1 MNIRD
6 KLVELGVKPSEQ
18 YYPTQNELPKNVEE
32 LVKIYKHSV
41 LFYDDIIF
49 VPQYLTGLEDKKKL
63 LSVEVLWGLEDGNF
77 NIFDENESLEDLEA
91 DEHLYSIGGSFGG
104 IHICLSKNDDAV
116 YFFVNDSEENTYKI
130 FDNLQLFIEALKI
143 GVL

>member
-6 KLVELGVKPSEQ
+6 KLVELGVKPSEE

-49 VPQYLTGLEDKKKL
+49 VPQYLTGLEDENKL
-63 LSVEVLWGLEDGNF
+63 LSLEVLWGLEEGKF
-77 NIFDENESLEDLEA
+77 NIFKKNVSLENLEA
-91 DEHLYSIGGSFGG
+91 DEHLYSIGRSFGG

-130 FDNLQLFIEALKI
+130 FDNLHSFIEALEI
-143 GVL
+143 EVL

>member
-18 YYPTQNELPKNVEE
+18 YYPTQNEFPKNVGA

-41 LFYDDIIF
+41 LFDDEIVF
-49 VPQYLTGLEDKKKL
+49 VPQYLTGLEDENKL
-63 LSVEVLWGLEDGNF
+63 LSLEILWGLEEGNF
-77 NIFDENESLEDLEA
+77 NIFDQNEALENLEA
-91 DEHLYSIGGSFGG
+91 DEHLYSIGRSFGG

-130 FDNLQLFIEALKI
+130 FDNLHSFIEALEI
-143 GVL
+143 EVL